1 MDDVGDK
8 YGHIRAYLS
17 TLEREHASKSPTDSP
32 DAPASENGALAT
44 RIAVL
49 LADDEEEAVK
59 SLLVDRLGI
68 PQSSPDLNEYVLELM
83 HKRKDDLEGAPLASL
98 ITPTKRPLSRASSTS
113 YRLPRPDTPSAGGSP
128 LSTSFRRP
136 HTPAS
141 VTSPLAANLQA
152 YALSNSPSASPTLG
166 HATVAFPGVIG
177 GLSGSRPASPLP
189 SPRHLNAKALEFRPG
204 MISRQASGTPG
215 SFHRDTPSPDVWGH
229 GSPHKGGSSLA
240 IAAPLVRTD
249 SGFYPR
255 PLTPG
260 SSISSSFPGPGSVP
274 NLVPTLGVSSNLS
287 PPTGQIGS
295 SPLSNESPVQSSA
308 VPVPTTAIAGN
319 RPRHNS
325 FDDEDEFSP
334 FGTRPAGAAQFFS
347 FETPTYGETEEEY
360 YADRGGG
367 IGLEGYEDPQSLA
380 PIEVLARVFGASVS
394 QADLEDA
401 LAQAG
406 WEFDGAMALLME
418 RARPGS
424 KAIQV
429 KAPQPDGQGQGQG
442 QGQSPVSRSAG
453 VTVVPRETFVQTRA
467 GAGKGLAGTGKAGT
481 GTGGSVGSGVN
492 RVCRYYLAGEC
503 RRADCR
509 FSHDVERALCRFWLR
524 GQCVKGDQC
533 EFLHTLPQESDV
545 TGILGAMSRTDL
557 AESGPPEE
565 PPVEDFPLLGRPGP
579 APKHD
584 PGRSRF
590 ATAVKKS
597 APVPT
602 PARTPSTPANAKPA
616 TPRSSP
622 RLRLRPPSLLPTL
635 PTGESLNTM
644 YMAYRQRAL
653 QLGAARNACLSRA
666 ADAWR
671 RGDGAA
677 AKRFSKDAHELNK
690 KMVEESGE
698 AARRIVKERVR
709 AAADAVRA
717 RDAGWSDDARD
728 RTERGRICGGEL
740 GVVLGVASVSA
751 VGEGGKGLTAEER
764 MECLLDLHGL
774 HAAEGVEA
782 LQEFLV
788 EVRDQISNASTWVDG
803 ETAAYVIVGEEK
815 HTGTQDVA
823 RGSSKARLG
832 AAVREWLVDWGYPWS
847 ERNGVICVDGLT
859 HK

>member
-1 MDDVGDK
+1 MDDAGDK
-8 YGHIRAYLS
+8 YGHIRTYLS
-17 TLEREHASKSPTDSP
+17 VLEREHASKSPTDST
-32 DAPASENGALAT
+32 DAPAGDNGALAT
-44 RIAVL
+44 RIARL
-49 LADDEEEAVK
+49 LADDEEDAVK
-59 SLLVDRLGI
+59 SLLIDKIGI

-83 HKRKDDLEGAPLASL
+83 HKRKDDLEGVPLAPL

-152 YALSNSPSASPTLG
+152 YALGNSPSASPTLG

-177 GLSGSRPASPLP
+177 GLAGSRPASPLP

-204 MISRQASGTPG
+204 MISRQASGTTG

-229 GSPHKGGSSLA
+229 GSPYNLA

-274 NLVPTLGVSSNLS
+274 NPVPTLGASSNLS
-287 PPTGQIGS
+287 PPVGQIGS
-295 SPLSNESPVQSSA
+295 SPLSNESPVPSSA
-308 VPVPTTAIAGN
+308 VPVPTTTTGN

-325 FDDEDEFSP
+325 FDEEDEFSP

-347 FETPTYGETEEEY
+347 FETPAYGETEEEY
-360 YADRGGG
+360 YADRVGAMGMPG
-367 IGLEGYEDPQSLA
+367 MSPEGYEDPQSLA

-401 LAQAG
+401 LAQSG
-406 WEFDGAMALLME
+406 WEFDGAMVLLME

-429 KAPQPDGQGQGQG
+429 KAPQPGVQGQG

-453 VTVVPRETFVQTRA
+453 VAVVPRETFAQTRA
-467 GAGKGLAGTGKAGT
+467 GAGKGQAGAGKTAV
-481 GTGGSVGSGVN
+481 GGSVGSGAN

-545 TGILGAMSRTDL
+545 AGVVNAMSRVDL
-557 AESGPPEE
+557 AEPGPQEE
-565 PPVEDFPLLGRPGP
+565 PPVEDFPLLGHSGP

-590 ATAVKKS
+590 ATAAKKGAS
-597 APVPT
+597 APT
-602 PARTPSTPANAKPA
+602 PARTSSAPANAKLVA
-616 TPRSSP
+616 PRSSP

-698 AARRIVKERVR
+698 AARSIVKERVR
-709 AAADAVRA
+709 AAVEAVRA
-717 RDAGWSDDARD
+717 RDAGWSDDVRD
-728 RTERGRICGGEL
+728 RAERGRMCGGEL
-740 GVVLGVASVSA
+740 GVVLGVASISA
-751 VGEGGKGLTAEER
+751 AGEGGKGLTAEER

-782 LQEFLV
+782 LQEFLT
-788 EVRDQISNASTWVDG
+788 ELEKERYFG
-803 ETAAYVIVGEEK
+803 LAYVIVGEEK

-832 AAVREWLVDWGYPWS
+832 VAVREWLVDWGYPWS
-847 ERNGVICVDGLT
+847 ERSGVICVDGLT

>member
-1 MDDVGDK
+1 MDEAGDK

-17 TLEREHASKSPTDSP
+17 ALEREHASKSPTDSP
-32 DAPASENGALAT
+32 DAPASDNGALAT
-44 RIAVL
+44 RIAAL
-49 LADDEEEAVK
+49 LADDDEDAVK
-59 SLLVDRLGI
+59 SLLVNKLGI
-68 PQSSPDLNEYVLELM
+68 PQSSLDLNEYVLELM
-83 HKRKDDLEGAPLASL
+83 HKRKDDLEGVPLASL
-98 ITPTKRPLSRASSTS
+98 ITPAKRPLSRASSAS

-152 YALSNSPSASPTLG
+152 YALGNSPSASPTLG

-204 MISRQASGTPG
+204 MLSRQASGTPG

-229 GSPHKGGSSLA
+229 GSPYKGGSSLA

-249 SGFYPR
+249 TGFYPR

-260 SSISSSFPGPGSVP
+260 SSMSSSFPGPGSAP
-274 NLVPTLGVSSNLS
+274 NPVPTLSPSSNLS
-287 PPTGQIGS
+287 PPAGQIGS
-295 SPLSNESPVQSSA
+295 SPLSNESPVLSSA
-308 VPVPTTAIAGN
+308 VPVPTTTVAGN

-347 FETPTYGETEEEY
+347 FETHGYGETEEEY
-360 YADRGGG
+360 YADRGVVLG
-367 IGLEGYEDPQSLA
+367 GLEGYEDPQSLA

-429 KAPQPDGQGQGQG
+429 KAPQPGVQGQG

-467 GAGKGLAGTGKAGT
+467 GVGKGQAGAGKTGTGV
-481 GTGGSVGSGVN
+481 GGSVGSGVN

-524 GQCVKGDQC
+524 GQCVKGDHC

-545 TGILGAMSRTDL
+545 TGIVNAMSHIDL
-557 AESGPPEE
+557 ADPGPPEE
-565 PPVEDFPLLGRPGP
+565 PPVEDFPLLGHSGP

-590 ATAVKKS
+590 AIAAKKGAS
-597 APVPT
+597 LPSPAPT
-602 PARTPSTPANAKPA
+602 SSTPASAKPVA
-616 TPRSSP
+616 PRSSP

-644 YMAYRQRAL
+644 YMGYRQRAL
-653 QLGAARNACLSRA
+653 QLGAARNACLS
-666 ADAWR
+666 
-671 RGDGAA
+671 
-677 AKRFSKDAHELNK
+677 
-690 KMVEESGE
+690 
-698 AARRIVKERVR
+698 
-709 AAADAVRA
+709 
-717 RDAGWSDDARD
+717 
-728 RTERGRICGGEL
+728 
-740 GVVLGVASVSA
+740 
-751 VGEGGKGLTAEER
+751 
-764 MECLLDLHGL
+764 
-774 HAAEGVEA
+774 
-782 LQEFLV
+782 
-788 EVRDQISNASTWVDG
+788 
-803 ETAAYVIVGEEK
+803 
-815 HTGTQDVA
+815 
-823 RGSSKARLG
+823 
-832 AAVREWLVDWGYPWS
+832 
-847 ERNGVICVDGLT
+847 
-859 HK
+859 